1 MPPEAVFAPLTTTI
15 AFGKT
20 ARKELD
26 CRRSA
31 RSRSSWSSSWRWWSS
46 ARASCLSSAVR
57 SGAAIASSASSSRAS
72 RPTSKASDPPTM
84 TTCAP
89 SPRTAPTTLAGRSKP
104 ASPTTPRPLSRRR
117 LTPPRNRIRG
127 NHRERRPHDGRRA
140 PDRASPPDHHLHHR
154 GDARGDRLLHLLPVD
169 HPLLRHLLHRRDQR
183 AEARTDLPG
192 AARRVPH
199 PHQDRHLRR
208 HRAGAAGLAV
218 RAVALHH
225 PGVEPER
232 EALRDPVH
240 PRVDRPVR
248 DGSVRRARHAAEG
261 TRVPARHR
269 WVPAEAGADGRQVPG
284 TRLAHDRRV
293 RDCIRVPGGAGVPAP
308 GAGADD
314 TAAAQVAAACDP
326 DHRDLRRRHHTQSGS
341 LLAVL
346 HGRADVHLL
355 RDVDHPRKDL
365 EAMSPPRRRRDAYRP
380 PRSRSEVLT
389 AVAAAVGV
397 IVVTAA
403 LIWFLQPG
411 DKSGSGQPS
420 NSTPLSVP
428 QATLPTESAPAV
440 PPSAGTP

>member
-72 RPTSKASDPPTM
+72 RPTSKARSTTTM
-84 TTCAP
+84 TTMAP

-140 PDRASPPDHHLHHR
+140 PDRASPPDHHLDHR
-154 GDARGDRLLHLLPVD
+154 GDARRDRLLHFLPVD
-169 HPLLRHLLHRRDQR
+169 HPVLRHLLHRRDEG

-218 RAVALHH
+218 RAVAV
-225 PGVEPER
+225 PYPRGEPER
-232 EALRDPVH
+232 EAPLDPPH
-240 PRVDRPVR
+240 SRVDRSVR
-248 DGSVRRARHAAEG
+248 DGRGRRARDAAG
-261 TRVPARHR
+261 
-269 WVPAEAGADGRQVPG
+269 
-284 TRLAHDRRV
+284 
-293 RDCIRVPGGAGVPAP
+293 
-308 GAGADD
+308 
-314 TAAAQVAAACDP
+314 
-326 DHRDLRRRHHTQSGS
+326 
-341 LLAVL
+341 
-346 HGRADVHLL
+346 
-355 RDVDHPRKDL
+355 
-365 EAMSPPRRRRDAYRP
+365 
-380 PRSRSEVLT
+380 
-389 AVAAAVGV
+389 
-397 IVVTAA
+397 
-403 LIWFLQPG
+403 
-411 DKSGSGQPS
+411 
-420 NSTPLSVP
+420 
-428 QATLPTESAPAV
+428 
-440 PPSAGTP
+440 GTPGP